1 MKNLSQLTALSLLDG
16 RYLNKVSELQPI
28 FSEYGLIYFRIIVE
42 IKWFQ
47 TLTANPKI
55 KELKPLT
62 QKATNFLNN
71 IITKFN
77 EKDAKRIKAIEAKT
91 NHDVKAVEYF
101 LKEKIANNQELKKI
115 SEFIHFGCTS
125 EDINNLA
132 YGLMLKTARRQCLAP
147 VMTKLIQTLTVLAHD
162 YADLAMLSR
171 THGQPASPTTIGKEI
186 ANFVA
191 RLRRQY
197 EQLIDI
203 PIMGKLNG
211 SVGNYNAFMTTYPD
225 INWQTISKKFVES
238 FGLTRNPYTTQIEPH
253 DAIAELFD
261 TIFRFNTI
269 LIDFNRDI
277 WGYIAL
283 GYFKQKLKTSE
294 IGSSVMPH
302 KVNPIDFEN
311 AEGNLG
317 IANAL
322 LHHFSAKLPIS
333 RWQRDLTDSTTLR
346 NIGAAFA
353 HSLLA
358 YKSTLSGINKLNIDK
373 QHIDEDL
380 EQNWEV
386 IAEAIQTV
394 MRRYN
399 IEKPYE
405 KLKKL
410 TRGKKIDKQK
420 LHAFIDTLNLPTT
433 VKKELKNLTPQ
444 NYLGIAIK
452 LAKDINVH

>member
-1 MKNLSQLTALSLLDG
+1 MENLSQLTALSPLDG
-16 RYLNKVSELQPI
+16 RYSNKVNELQPI
-28 FSEYGLIYFRIIVE
+28 FSEYGLIHYRIIVE
-42 IKWFQ
+42 TKLLQ
-47 TLTANPKI
+47 ALAANPKI
-55 KELKPLT
+55 KELKPLS
-62 QKATNFLNN
+62 QQATNFLND
-71 IITKFN
+71 IVSKFN
-77 EKDAKRIKAIEAKT
+77 EKDAQRIKVIEAKT

-101 LKEKIANNQELKKI
+101 IKEKIANNPELKKI

-132 YGLMLKTARRQCLAP
+132 YGLMLKTALSKCLAP
-147 VMTKLIQTLTVLAHD
+147 IMAKLIQTLTALAHN
-162 YADLAMLSR
+162 YANTAMLSR
-171 THGQPASPTTIGKEI
+171 THGQPASPTTMGKEI

-197 EQLIDI
+197 KQLTDI
-203 PIMGKLNG
+203 PIMGKLNS
-211 SVGNYNAFMTTYPD
+211 SVGNYNAFIASFPETD
-225 INWQTISKKFVES
+225 WQAISKKFVES
-238 FGLTRNPYTTQIEPH
+238 LGLMWNPYTTQIEPH
-253 DAIAELFD
+253 DTMAELYD
-261 TIFRFNTI
+261 AISRFNTI

-283 GYFKQKLKTSE
+283 GYFKQKLKPDE
-294 IGSSVMPH
+294 IGSSAMPH

-333 RWQRDLTDSTTLR
+333 RWQRDLSDSTTLR
-346 NIGAAFA
+346 NIGVAFA

-358 YKSTLSGINKLNIDK
+358 YKSTLTGISKLNIDK
-373 QHIDEDL
+373 QCLNEDL

-394 MRRYN
+394 MRRYY

-410 TRGKKIDKQK
+410 TRGKKIDKQA
-420 LHAFIDTLNLPTT
+420 LHAFIDTLDLPTT
-433 VKKELKNLTPQ
+433 VKKDLKNLTPQ
-444 NYLGIAIK
+444 NYLGIAVK
-452 LAKDINVH
+452 LAKDI

>member
-1 MKNLSQLTALSLLDG
+1 MQLSQLTALSPLDG
-16 RYLNKVSELQPI
+16 RYLNKASELQPI

-42 IKWFQ
+42 TKLLQ
-47 TLTANPKI
+47 ALAANPKI
-55 KELKPLT
+55 KELKSLG
-62 QKATNFLNN
+62 QQATNFLNN

-77 EKDAKRIKAIEAKT
+77 EKDVHRIKVIEAKT
-91 NHDVKAVEYF
+91 NHDVKAIEYF
-101 LKEKIANNQELKKI
+101 LKEKIADNPELKKI
-115 SEFIHFGCTS
+115 SEFIHFGSTS

-132 YGLMLKTARRQCLAP
+132 YGFMLKTALRKHVAP
-147 VMTKLIQTLTVLAHD
+147 VMTNLIQTLTTLAHD
-162 YADLAMLSR
+162 HADLAMLSR
-171 THGQPASPTTIGKEI
+171 THGQPASPTTMGKEI

-191 RLRRQY
+191 RLKRQY
-197 EQLIDI
+197 KQLIDI

-211 SVGNYNAFMTTYPD
+211 SVGNYNAFIAAYSEAD
-225 INWQTISKKFVES
+225 WQAISKKFVES
-238 FGLTRNPYTTQIEPH
+238 LGLTWNPYTTQIEPH
-253 DAIAELFD
+253 DAMAELYD
-261 TIFRFNTI
+261 AISRFNTI
-269 LIDFNRDI
+269 LIDFNRDM

-283 GYFKQKLKTSE
+283 QYFKQKLKPDE
-294 IGSSVMPH
+294 IGSSAMPH

-333 RWQRDLTDSTTLR
+333 RWQRDLSDSTTLR
-346 NIGAAFA
+346 NIGVAFA

-358 YKSTLSGINKLNIDK
+358 YKSTLTGISKLNIDK
-373 QHIDEDL
+373 QRLNEDL

-394 MRRYN
+394 MRRCN

-420 LHAFIDTLNLPTT
+420 LHAFIDTLDLPIT

-452 LAKDINVH
+452 LAKDIN

>member
-1 MKNLSQLTALSLLDG
+1 MENLSQVTALSPLDG

-28 FSEYGLIYFRIIVE
+28 FSEYGLIHFRIIVE
-42 IKWFQ
+42 TKLLQ
-47 TLTANPKI
+47 TLAANPKI
-55 KELKPLT
+55 KELKPLS
-62 QKATNFLNN
+62 QQATNFLND
-71 IITKFN
+71 IVSKFN
-77 EKDAKRIKAIEAKT
+77 EKDVQRIKVIEAKT
-91 NHDVKAVEYF
+91 NHDVKAIEYF
-101 LKEKIANNQELKKI
+101 LKEKIAENLELKKI
-115 SEFIHFGCTS
+115 SEFIHFGSTS

-132 YGLMLKTARRQCLAP
+132 YGLMLKTALSKYIAP
-147 VMTKLIQTLTVLAHD
+147 VMTKLIQTLTTLAHD
-162 YADLAMLSR
+162 YADTAMLSR

-191 RLRRQY
+191 RLKRQY
-197 EQLIDI
+197 KQLIDI
-203 PIMGKLNG
+203 PITGKLNG
-211 SVGNYNAFMTTYPD
+211 SVGNYNAFMAAYPD
-225 INWQTISKKFVES
+225 TDWQALSKKFVES
-238 FGLTRNPYTTQIEPH
+238 LDLMWNSYTTQIEPH
-253 DAIAELFD
+253 DTMAELYNA
-261 TIFRFNTI
+261 ISRFNTI
-269 LIDFNRDI
+269 LIDFNRDM

-283 GYFKQKLKTSE
+283 GYFKQKLKPDE
-294 IGSSVMPH
+294 IGSSAMPH

-333 RWQRDLTDSTTLR
+333 RWQRDLSDSTILR
-346 NIGAAFA
+346 NIGVAFA

-358 YKSTLSGINKLNIDK
+358 YKSTLTGISKLNIDK
-373 QHIDEDL
+373 QRLNEDL

-405 KLKKL
+405 KLKEL
-410 TRGKKIDKQK
+410 TRGKKIDKQA
-420 LHAFIDTLNLPTT
+420 LHAFIDTLDLPTT

-444 NYLGIAIK
+444 NYLGIAVK
-452 LAKDINVH
+452 LAKDI